1 MVRNSFNV
9 INFILTLF
17 ALAVAVY
24 MQAFVKKQH
33 DLIDALNDVPEDFTV

>member
-1 MVRNSFNV
+1 
-9 INFILTLF
+9 
-17 ALAVAVY
+17 